1 MRMRKN
7 AFLLF
12 AICLAVNPALAN
24 SADREQVAAIVDE
37 AFGSLMRK
45 HQVPGLAVAVT
56 IGGKH
61 HFFNYGVASLETRE
75 PVTEHTI
82 FEIGSVS
89 KTFTATLGGYA
100 LAMGK
105 LSLEDKPSMYVAE
118 LAGSAVDQ
126 ATLLNLAT
134 YTAGGLPLQFPQ
146 GVDNDRDAISYIAAW
161 KPESEPGNVRRYS
174 NPSIGLF
181 GHLTAEALGGD
192 FADLLELEVFERLAL
207 THTFVRVPEDSMAL
221 YAWGYDAGG
230 RAVRVNPGAFD
241 EEAYGVKSSA
251 ADMIAFIDANLHPE
265 RLDPIMREAVTAT
278 HKGYFE
284 VGEMIQGLGWEQ
296 FPFPLTLE
304 RLRAGN
310 SRTMAFESNPATPAK
325 HNAHSSHAV
334 LYSKTGSTNGFGAYA
349 TFVPEAELGV
359 VMLANMNIFM
369 PDRLEAMH
377 QALEALAELAK

>member
-12 AICLAVNPALAN
+12 AICLAVNPALAS
-24 SADREQVAAIVDE
+24 SADRERLAAIVDE

-75 PVTEHTI
+75 PVTEHT
-82 FEIGSVS
+82 EIGSVS
-89 KTFTATLGGYA
+89 KTYTATLGGYA
-100 LAMGK
+100 LATGK

-126 ATLLNLAT
+126 ATILNLAT

-146 GVDNDRDAISYIAAW
+146 GVGNDRDAISYIAAW
-161 KPESEPGNVRRYS
+161 KPEAEPGTVRRYS

-192 FADLLELEVFERLAL
+192 FADLLETQIFRRLAL
-207 THTFVRVPEDSMAL
+207 THTFVRVPEDSMAS
-221 YAWGYDAGG
+221 YAWGYDEDG

-251 ADMIAFIDANLHPE
+251 ADMISFIDANLHRE

-278 HKGYFE
+278 HKRYFE

-310 SRTMAFESNPATPAK
+310 SRTMAFESNPATPTQYD
-325 HNAHSSHAV
+325 AHSSHAV

>member
-1 MRMRKN
+1 MRKN
-7 AFLLF
+7 TFLLS
-12 AICLAVNPALAN
+12 AICLLVNPALAN
-24 SADREQVAAIVDE
+24 SADRQQVTAIVDE
-37 AFGSLMRK
+37 AFGSLIRE

-61 HFFNYGVASLETRE
+61 YFINYGVASLETRE

-100 LAMGK
+100 LATGK
-105 LSLEDKPSMYVAE
+105 LSLEDKPSMYVAD

-134 YTAGGLPLQFPQ
+134 YTAGGLPLQFPES
-146 GVDNDRDAISYIAAW
+146 VDNDRNAISYIAAW
-161 KPESEPGNVRRYS
+161 KPEAEPGTVRRYS

-181 GHLTAEALGGD
+181 GHLTAKALGGD
-192 FADLLELEVFERLAL
+192 FADLLELEVFNRLAL
-207 THTFVRVPEDSMAL
+207 AHTFVRVPENSMSL
-221 YAWGYDAGG
+221 YAWGYDADG

-265 RLDPIMREAVTAT
+265 RLDPVMREAVEAT
-278 HKGYFE
+278 HEGYFK
-284 VGEMIQGLGWEQ
+284 VGGMIQGLGWEQ
-296 FPFPLTLE
+296 FPFPLPLE
-304 RLRAGN
+304 RLLAGN
-310 SRTMAFESNPATPAK
+310 SRTMAFESNPATPAERDA
-325 HNAHSSHAV
+325 NSSTAV

-377 QALEALAELAK
+377 QALEGLAELAR